1 MKKITYNFMT
11 GLKELSK
18 KYNFDGFFDVELSPS
33 SFKLHSYYT
42 EFYIHSDA
50 EYFTA
55 TMLVNLRKDMQEL
68 LSKTKY
74 PVNLEYA
81 FSISSDDGTIYNL
94 FDDSYEPSKENRQ
107 SNKIEFPCTNT
118 REEQAYTLAL
128 DNGEIILERD
138 HDDSENYFKENPE
151 VIYFLNTFI
160 DNKIP
165 NSTANVTFTKEEY
178 DTVKWMAL
186 LAEEKILELAPKTVT
201 PSSIIKLKEQKEKVT
216 EIVRKVNE
224 LTRLGGE

>member
-1 MKKITYNFMT
+1 MKEITYNFMT
-11 GLKELSK
+11 GLKKLSK

-81 FSISSDDGTIYNL
+81 FSISSDDGTIYHL

-107 SNKIEFPCTNT
+107 SNKIEFPCDNAK
-118 REEQAYTLAL
+118 EEQDYTLAL

-138 HDDSENYFKENPE
+138 HNDKENYFKENLE

-165 NSTANVTFTKEEY
+165 NSTTNVTFTKEEY
-178 DTVKWMAL
+178 NTVKWMVL
-186 LAEEKILELAPKTVT
+186 LAEEKMSEIAEKNHNPIELEQFKRERQNIA
-201 PSSIIKLKEQKEKVT
+201 
-216 EIVRKVNE
+216 EIVRKVSSFT
-224 LTRLGGE
+224 LT